1 MISMKTGRFHRTV
14 GLILTLSIVSYA
26 GAARAQTLEEI
37 VNGSLEAT
45 GGREAIGGVESVRQT
60 GTFTMS
66 TPFGD
71 LEGDFDNVVIP
82 NRKLYQSLDSDLFR
96 QTTGWNGIAAW
107 QSDSTQ
113 GVTDVTG
120 AQLAALVAQ
129 SSLHPFWDYGGSGP
143 FTPEYSRLDDAE
155 VNGRNHH
162 VVQASWQEIDFRIL
176 VDAETLLVSRIQFA
190 NEVPGMGTMTVIADA
205 SDYEEHGGVMWSAS
219 NTVEIEGAFRIDM
232 SIAAVE
238 INGEVD
244 PSIFEKP

>member
-1 MISMKTGRFHRTV
+1 MMTGRFRRTT
-14 GLILTLSIVSYA
+14 GLVLALSVLFCT
-26 GAARAQTLEEI
+26 GAARAQTLDEI
-37 VNGSLEAT
+37 VDGSLEAT

-60 GTFTMS
+60 GSFTMS

-71 LEGDFDNVVIP
+71 LEGDFENLVIP
-82 NRKLYQSLDSDLFR
+82 NQKLYQSFDSDLFQ
-96 QTTGWNGIAAW
+96 QTTGWNGLAAW

-113 GVTDVTG
+113 GVIDVTG
-120 AQLAALVAQ
+120 PQLAALVAQ

-155 VNGRNHH
+155 LNGRNHH
-162 VVQASWQEIDFRIL
+162 VVQASWQGVDFQVF

-190 NEVPGMGTMTVIADA
+190 NEVPGMGTLTVTADA

-219 NTVEIEGAFRIDM
+219 NTVEVEGAFRIDM
-232 SIAAVE
+232 SIDAVE

-244 PSIFEKP
+244 QSIFEKP